1 MTMNTEALRA
11 KFEKYVNPAGDMK
24 MHPAAWLSIT
34 QDGANRLWNSQPRL
48 LQPGELIYQLYTADQ
63 LVAAVADAVAA
74 ERERCAQVCDRVA
87 LAWDG
92 EEAPDG
98 GGVAKQCSDAIRAGD
113 GEASND

>member
-1 MTMNTEALRA
+1 MTTDTEALRVQ
-11 KFEKYVNPAGDMK
+11 FEKYVNPADMK
-24 MHPAAWLSIT
+24 MPPVAWLSIT

-48 LQPGELIYQLYTADQ
+48 LHPGELIYQLYTADQ
-63 LVAAVADAVAA
+63 LAAAVADAVAA

-98 GGVAKQCSDAIRAGD
+98 GCVAKQCSDAIREGQEK
-113 GEASND
+113 G